1 MSVTTRR
8 ERREK
13 ELRRKQ
19 REGRSSGG
27 SHGSGGGGRGINP
40 LLIGA
45 GIVIAIALLIF
56 VGQQT
61 KFFTPPAP
69 SASPVATPAVNPN
82 DPALGTKEKDNGS
95 THVDAGKPVTF
106 VSVPPTSGSHW
117 PAPAAPA
124 PWGIKDT
131 QLPNEVTMHNLE
143 HGGIV
148 IVYNP
153 SLAAD
158 DLTKLKDSVRSIIAT
173 TKYKKILLEP
183 YKELTDAKIALT
195 AWDWIFRLQSPDQS
209 AMVKFITAHYDSTD
223 APEPGAQ

>member
-19 REGRSSGG
+19 REGRSSG
-27 SHGSGGGGRGINP
+27 SHGRSGGGGGVNP

-45 GIVIAIALLIF
+45 GIVIAVALLIF
-56 VGQQT
+56 VGQQL
-61 KFFTPPAP
+61 KLFTPPAP
-69 SASPVATPAVNPN
+69 GASAVPTPAVSAN
-82 DPALGTKEKDNGS
+82 DPALGTKEKDNGNS
-95 THVDAGKPVTF
+95 HVDAGKPVTYA
-106 VSVPPTSGSHW
+106 SLPPTSGSHW

-131 QLPNEVTMHNLE
+131 QLPNEVTLHNLE

-153 SLAAD
+153 SLTAD
-158 DLTKLKDSVRSIIAT
+158 DLTKLKDSVRSITAT

-183 YKELTDAKIALT
+183 YKELTDAKIVLT
-195 AWDWIFRLQSPDQS
+195 AWDWILKLQAPDQS
-209 AMVKFITAHYDSTD
+209 AMVKFISAHYDSTD
-223 APEPGAQ
+223 APEPGVQ